1 METCALHTHIPR
13 PRWAV
18 RRQRV
23 STRTP
28 PTKLADSSLYGGPLR
43 DFVSRGSF
51 NQFYFF
57 PLKPRASAGDVM
69 GRYKLLQKA
78 FMPRNPG
85 EPPAL
90 WPIGTIVTS
99 DDPPGL
105 CWMPLDDDAAH
116 AKTANLNQPS
126 GPTQHVQKNILAKSL
141 GASDD
146 RLSDPDR
153 VINDYVQTL
162 RERLQK
168 KEHGH
173 DQ

>member
-1 METCALHTHIPR
+1 MDLRIHFQIFCLQN
-13 PRWAV
+13 V
-18 RRQRV
+18 RRCDRPIPAASEFLFFRRLV
-23 STRTP
+23 VP
-28 PTKLADSSLYGGPLR
+28 
-43 DFVSRGSF
+43 
-51 NQFYFF
+51 YFF
-57 PLKPRASAGDVM
+57 HGGAVM
-69 GRYKLLQKA
+69 ARYRLLQKA

-99 DDPPGL
+99 DDRPGL

-116 AKTANLNQPS
+116 AKTANFNQPS
-126 GPTQHVQKNILAKSL
+126 GPTQHVEKNLVAKSL
-141 GASDD
+141 GASGD

-153 VINDYVQTL
+153 VIKDYAQTL

-168 KEHGH
+168 REHGH